1 MEIKQEKTGDL
12 TATLTVSVAPE
23 DYRDQVTTTLK
34 DYSKRVTIKGFR
46 KGKIPMS
53 VMKKMYGKGVIV
65 EELNKIISASL
76 EEYVNDQTL
85 SLVGEPM
92 PVTTD
97 LELAT
102 EFDKEYVLAYEVGL
116 APDFSID
123 YSLVGKAPF
132 YNVSI
137 DDEVLGKEIEDLQKR
152 HGPMSN
158 PEESAEG
165 DILFGKISETD
176 ADGNVIE
183 DGLSKMFALNPVR
196 IENEELKAEMAKSHK
211 AEDVFPITMAQAF
224 PVDGP
229 LQKFWET
236 NVKGEEIRQ
245 VSEEELEEIKN
256 KHFQF
261 EVKKINRTEP
271 MEIGQELFDKAFGEG
286 AITTEEEFR
295 SRLVADMEAF
305 FTKEANRYFRSI
317 AIKSLIEG
325 TDIPLPEDFLRK
337 FLLRTREQITE
348 DNIDSV
354 MDGYLRSLRWR
365 LIVEKMQEADES
377 MNVDEDDLREKAEE
391 RVMTQFG
398 SMIGEDK
405 ERLTQFAN
413 YFLQE
418 EKMVQEMYE
427 EIMEDRIFAHI
438 AQENPPVEEEI
449 TATGFM
455 DMLKAENDKAEA

>member
-1 MEIKQEKTGDL
+1 LEIKQEKTGDL
-12 TATLTVSVAPE
+12 NATLTINVAPE
-23 DYRDQVTTTLK
+23 DYREQVTSTLK
-34 DYSKRVTIKGFR
+34 DLSKRVTIKGFR

-53 VMKKMYGKGVIV
+53 VMKKMYGKSVIV
-65 EELNKIISASL
+65 EELNKIISAGL
-76 EEYVNDQTL
+76 ENYVKDENL

-97 LELAT
+97 LDLGT
-102 EFDKEYVLAYEVGL
+102 DVDKEYVLAYEVGL
-116 APDFSID
+116 APEFTLD
-123 YSLVGKAPF
+123 YGLVGTAPF
-132 YNVSI
+132 YRVSI
-137 DDEVLGKEIEDLQKR
+137 DDVVLNKEIADMQKR
-152 HGPMSN
+152 YGPMTN

-165 DILFGKISETD
+165 DILFGKIFETD
-176 ADGNVIE
+176 AEGNALE
-183 DGLSKMFALNPVR
+183 DGMNKMFALNPVR
-196 IENEELKAEMAKSHK
+196 IEDESLKAEMAKPHK
-211 AEDVFPITMAQAF
+211 AEDIFPITMAQAF

-236 NVKGEEIRQ
+236 NVQGEEILQ
-245 VSEEELEEIKN
+245 INEKELEEIKA

-286 AITTEEEFR
+286 TITTEEDFR
-295 SRLVADMEAF
+295 ARIVADMEGF
-305 FTKEANRYFRSI
+305 FTKESSRYFRSM

-325 TDIPLPEDFLRK
+325 TELPMPEDFLK
-337 FLLRTREQITE
+337 TFLIRTREQINE
-348 DNIDSV
+348 SNIDDV
-354 MDGYLRSLRWR
+354 IEGYLRSLRWR
-365 LIVEKMQEADES
+365 LLVEKMQKADES
-377 MNVDEDDLREKAEE
+377 MTVTEEDLRERAED
-391 RVMTQFG
+391 RVMKQFG
-398 SMIGEDK
+398 SMVGEDK
-405 ERLTQFAN
+405 ERLAQFAN

-455 DMLKAENDKAEA
+455 DMLKAEN